1 MDDRPK
7 KEHKKSLQTPKN
19 EVGECSKHGKSA
31 HRNIVFLFGG
41 QHFISSFH
49 FQNSTGYF

>member
-7 KEHKKSLQTPKN
+7 KEHKKSLQTPKS

-31 HRNIVFLFGG
+31 HRNIVFFVWWATF
-41 QHFISSFH
+41 HFILSLSK
-49 FQNSTGYF
+49 